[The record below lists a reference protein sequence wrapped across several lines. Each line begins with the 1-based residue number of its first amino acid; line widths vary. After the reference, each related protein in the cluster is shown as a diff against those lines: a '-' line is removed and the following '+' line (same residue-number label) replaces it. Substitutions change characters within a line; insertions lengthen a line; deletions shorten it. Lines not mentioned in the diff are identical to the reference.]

1 MAAAGLARRDSKLL
15 KSKEGGAMGKFFAI
29 ILVVITLASAYPI
42 VTHKFVQPEDIS
54 THGHAIDEQLA
65 DTMAEGGFA
74 FVGAQLLLAFFVW
87 KFSSR
92 KDGSKVT
99 HLPGGAKLVV
109 ATAFILVGTEVLAL
123 GVLGQKAWADV
134 YFTSPKPD
142 ALQVQAQAGQF
153 AFYFRYPG
161 ADGKFAPLHPDKID
175 EGNQNYF
182 GLDPAND
189 VEARDDI
196 VTAEMT
202 IPVNR
207 EIHLLMH
214 AKDVGHSFYV
224 RELRIQ
230 QDFVPGLDL
239 SLHFTATKTGKYEIV
254 CTQLCGLGHYNMKAY
269 LNVLPQDEFEKWLK
283 DRAAEQ

>member
-1 MAAAGLARRDSKLL
+1 
-15 KSKEGGAMGKFFAI
+15 MGKFFA
-29 ILVVITLASAYPI
+29 VVLTLIALASAYPI
-42 VTHKFVQPEDIS
+42 VTHMYVQPVDIS
-54 THGHAIDEQLA
+54 THGHAIDEQLS
-65 DTMAEGGFA
+65 DTMAEAGFA
-74 FVGAQLLLAFFVW
+74 FLGAQLLLAFFVW
-87 KFSSR
+87 RFSNR
-92 KDGSKVT
+92 KNGSKVK
-99 HLPGGAKLVV
+99 HLPGGAKLMV
-109 ATAFILVGTEVLAL
+109 ATAFIFVGTEVLAL
-123 GVLGQKAWADV
+123 GVLGQKAWAEV
-134 YFTSPKPD
+134 YFTAPKQD
-142 ALQVQAQAGQF
+142 ALQIQSQAGQF

-175 EGNQNYF
+175 EGNGNYF
-182 GLDPAND
+182 GLDLAND

-196 VTAEMT
+196 VTAELA

-239 SLHFTATKTGKYEIV
+239 SVHFTATKTGKYEIV

-269 LNVLPQDEFEKWLK
+269 LNVLSQDDFDKWLK
-283 DRAAEQ
+283 EKASEQ

>member
-1 MAAAGLARRDSKLL
+1 
-15 KSKEGGAMGKFFAI
+15 MGKVFAVILTI
-29 ILVVITLASAYPI
+29 IALLSAYPI
-42 VTHKFVQPEDIS
+42 VSHMYVQPVDIS
-54 THGHAIDEQLA
+54 THGHAIDEQLS
-65 DTMAEGGFA
+65 DTMAEAGLA
-74 FVGAQLLLAFFVW
+74 FVLAQLLLAFFVF
-87 KFSSR
+87 KFSNR
-92 KDGSKVT
+92 KPGSKVF
-99 HLPGGAKLVV
+99 HMPGGAKLVV
-109 ATAFILVGTEVLAL
+109 VTAFILVGTEVLAL
-123 GVLGQKAWADV
+123 GVLGQKAWAQV
-134 YFTSPKPD
+134 YFTAPKPD

-161 ADGKFAPLHPDKID
+161 VDGKYGPLHPDKID

-196 VTAEMT
+196 VAAELA

-207 EIHLLMH
+207 EVHMLMH
-214 AKDVGHSFYV
+214 SKDVGHSFYV

-239 SLHFTATKTGKYEIV
+239 SLHFTATQIGKYEIL

-269 LNVLPQDEFEKWLK
+269 LDVMSQDDFDKWMK
-283 DRAAEQ
+283 QKISEQ